1 LLLIYNLSTNRLP
14 SLALIGQDLIIRGF
28 LSVDYFDCMIMIGKD
43 DVKCINLITK
53 SINSIKSVYR
63 LFLAQ

>member
-14 SLALIGQDLIIRGF
+14 SLALFEQDLIIRGF
-28 LSVDYFDCMIMIGKD
+28 LSVDYFECIIMIGKD

-53 SINSIKSVYR
+53 RINSIKSVYR

>member
-14 SLALIGQDLIIRGF
+14 SLALIEQDLIIRGF
-28 LSVDYFDCMIMIGKD
+28 LSVDYFDCIIMIGKD